1 MGKYPGKMT
10 TKRQMIGAWGEQAA
24 ADFLSGQGYEIL
36 ARNVRTPRG
45 EIDLLVRS
53 GEVIIF
59 VEVRT
64 LTSSKFAHP
73 EETINHRKQSHI
85 LAAVEDYIQSHDID
99 HWQIDAIAI
108 EGKPGSGSKPLITH
122 FENVMG

>member
-1 MGKYPGKMT
+1 MT
-10 TKRQMIGAWGEQAA
+10 TKRQMIGSWREQAA
-24 ADFLSGQGYEIL
+24 AGFLSGQGYEIL
-36 ARNVRTPRG
+36 ARKVRTPWG
-45 EIDLLVRS
+45 EIDLVVRS

-59 VEVRT
+59 IEVRT

-73 EETINHRKQSHI
+73 EERITHRKQSHI
-85 LAAVEDYIQSHDID
+85 LAAVEDYIRSHDMD

-108 EGKPGSGSKPLITH
+108 EGKPCSKPLITH

>member
-10 TKRQMIGAWGEQAA
+10 TKRQMLGSRGEQAV

-45 EIDLLVRS
+45 EIDLVVRS

-64 LTSSKFAHP
+64 RTSSKFTLP
-73 EETINHRKQSHI
+73 EETITHRKQSHI
-85 LAAVEDYIQSHDID
+85 LAAVEDYILSHEID

-108 EGKPGSGSKPLITH
+108 EGKPGSEPISLILRT
-122 FENVMG
+122 

>member
-1 MGKYPGKMT
+1 MT
-10 TKRQMIGAWGEQAA
+10 TKRQMIGSWGEQAA
-24 ADFLSGQGYEIL
+24 ADFLSNLGYEII

-45 EIDLLVRS
+45 EIDIVVRS

-73 EETINHRKQSHI
+73 EETITHRKQSHM
-85 LAAVEDYIQSHDID
+85 LAAVEDYIQSHEID

-108 EGKPGSGSKPLITH
+108 EGKPGSKPLITH
-122 FENVMG
+122 FENVLG